1 VYERVLVPTD
11 GSDAAA
17 AAADHAVGIART
29 YGATVHALYV
39 VDVRMSPIDTSVDR
53 EAARDLV
60 EASDRRP
67 FDPVRA
73 RAAAADVPVVEAVRV
88 GVPHEAI
95 GTYVDEHD
103 VDLVVMGTHGRTGL
117 KRGLLGSVTER
128 VLRRSDVPVMTVRK
142 RGDDGGAVGQQPT
155 DAGD

>member
-17 AAADHAVGIART
+17 AAADHAVGIAGT
-29 YGATVHALYV
+29 DGATVHALYV
-39 VDVRMSPIDTSVDR
+39 VDVRMSPVDADVDR
-53 EAARDLV
+53 EAARDLL

-67 FDPVRA
+67 LESVRA
-73 RAAAADVPVVEAVRV
+73 RAAAADVPVVDAIRV

-95 GTYVDEHD
+95 NTYADEHD

-128 VLRRSDVPVMTVRK
+128 VLRSADVPVMTVREPGG
-142 RGDDGGAVGQQPT
+142 GDDRRT
-155 DAGD
+155 RS